1 MFYIKDEKIYYVYVW
16 IRNDTNKVFYVGKG
30 KKNRINDLSMRN
42 KYFLNVVNKVGI
54 DNTTRKKIEENLTEQ
69 EAFDLE
75 IYYIQHY
82 KEIGC
87 ELTNMT
93 KGGEGSSDWF
103 EHLSEEEKDKHREI
117 SKSFLGRKHTEET
130 KEKIRQSHSRKDFKT
145 KEGKQ
150 RLSEFAKSRP
160 VWFKGHH
167 HTEETKEILRQQH
180 MGKLGANAKT
190 VYIIDK
196 NKNIIEKIR
205 SRSETFNKYNNF
217 TESQIRK
224 CLEYNAKNN
233 DILYLKNIDFTFIY
247 EKDYLTKP
255 LSTIETDV

>member
-1 MFYIKDEKIYYVYVW
+1 MFYIKDEKIFYVW

-117 SKSFLGRKHTEET
+117 SKSFLGRTHTQ
-130 KEKIRQSHSRKDFKT
+130 KKRKKKFDN
-145 KEGKQ
+145 
-150 RLSEFAKSRP
+150 L
-160 VWFKGHH
+160 
-167 HTEETKEILRQQH
+167 I
-180 MGKLGANAKT
+180 
-190 VYIIDK
+190 
-196 NKNIIEKIR
+196 
-205 SRSETFNKYNNF
+205 
-217 TESQIRK
+217 
-224 CLEYNAKNN
+224 
-233 DILYLKNIDFTFIY
+233 
-247 EKDYLTKP
+247 
-255 LSTIETDV
+255 

>member
-1 MFYIKDEKIYYVYVW
+1 M
-16 IRNDTNKVFYVGKG
+16 
-30 KKNRINDLSMRN
+30 
-42 KYFLNVVNKVGI
+42 
-54 DNTTRKKIEENLTEQ
+54 
-69 EAFDLE
+69 
-75 IYYIQHY
+75 
-82 KEIGC
+82 
-87 ELTNMT
+87 
-93 KGGEGSSDWF
+93 
-103 EHLSEEEKDKHREI
+103 
-117 SKSFLGRKHTEET
+117 
-130 KEKIRQSHSRKDFKT
+130 
-145 KEGKQ
+145 
-150 RLSEFAKSRP
+150 
-160 VWFKGHH
+160 WFKGHH

-180 MGKLGANAKT
+180 IGKLGANAKT

>member
-1 MFYIKDEKIYYVYVW
+1 
-16 IRNDTNKVFYVGKG
+16 
-30 KKNRINDLSMRN
+30 MRN

-130 KEKIRQSHSRKDFKT
+130 KEKIRQSH
-145 KEGKQ
+145 
-150 RLSEFAKSRP
+150 
-160 VWFKGHH
+160 
-167 HTEETKEILRQQH
+167 
-180 MGKLGANAKT
+180 LG
-190 VYIIDK
+190 
-196 NKNIIEKIR
+196 
-205 SRSETFNKYNNF
+205 
-217 TESQIRK
+217 
-224 CLEYNAKNN
+224 
-233 DILYLKNIDFTFIY
+233 
-247 EKDYLTKP
+247 
-255 LSTIETDV
+255 